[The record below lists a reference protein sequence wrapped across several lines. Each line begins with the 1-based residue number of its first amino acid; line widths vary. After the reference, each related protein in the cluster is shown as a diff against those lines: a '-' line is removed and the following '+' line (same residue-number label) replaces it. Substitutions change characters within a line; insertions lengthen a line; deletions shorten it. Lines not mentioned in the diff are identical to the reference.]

1 MAEYNGSIE
10 LIAGLKP
17 KNNGNF
23 PLVNAPDVLL
33 PDGKRLSEIDFENL
47 GGGGAFEVTF
57 SDVNIGDDMT
67 GTATASHTVSE
78 IKAAHDSGQY
88 VYASIDIMGQGI
100 PYYLPLVVS
109 FASDDFSIAA
119 FGLHMG
125 EAFVQV
131 TVADD
136 KSAQIIFLTG
146 GSGGGGDTFPVG
158 FVVNPADFTAT
169 CDKTFA
175 EIYAAVGEGKFIYGA
190 FTIMGALEYAPF
202 MIPFIG
208 FGEDSQRFALFNGA
222 YEMLGLKASIMVL
235 ADGNVMTDV
244 SEIDSGGGGAAP
256 SVPPTD
262 VDMSRFESDGIIEET
277 YADGTVKTTTIEYDS
292 LGNPVKIT
300 DGDGN
305 VTEFTW

>member
-17 KNNGNF
+17 KNNGDF

-33 PDGKRLSEIDFENL
+33 PDGRRLSEIDFENL

-67 GTATASHTVSE
+67 GTATASHTASE
-78 IKAAHDSGQY
+78 IKAAHDSGKY
-88 VYASIDIMGQGI
+88 VYASIDIMGEGI
-100 PYYLPLVVS
+100 PYYLPLVMA
-109 FASDDFSIAA
+109 FGTDDFSIAGFA
-119 FGLHMG
+119 LHAG
-125 EAFVQV
+125 EAFVSV
-131 TVADD
+131 MTDD
-136 KSAQIIFLTG
+136 KSAQIVFLTG
-146 GSGGGGDTFPVG
+146 GSGGGDTFPVPFG
-158 FVVNPADFTAT
+158 LDAEAINAT
-169 CDKTFA
+169 CEVSYS
-175 EIYAAVGEGKFIYGA
+175 EIAAAVEEGKYVYG
-190 FTIMGALEYAPF
+190 MLDLQGMPLVLPF
-202 MIPFIG
+202 KGLISL
-208 FGEDSQRFALFNGA
+208 DNTFALFETVLDFMGA
-222 YEMLGLKASIMVL
+222 KISVL
-235 ADGNVMTDV
+235 VREDGNVETQI
-244 SEIDSGGGGAAP
+244 SEIDSGGGAAP